1 MEFVPAI
8 AFVFVVYICF
18 VLGFFRFLGMM
29 RRKEESVLRR
39 SPHHA

>member
-8 AFVFVVYICF
+8 GFVFVVYICF

-29 RRKEESVLRR
+29 RNKEKTVLRGR
-39 SPHHA
+39 